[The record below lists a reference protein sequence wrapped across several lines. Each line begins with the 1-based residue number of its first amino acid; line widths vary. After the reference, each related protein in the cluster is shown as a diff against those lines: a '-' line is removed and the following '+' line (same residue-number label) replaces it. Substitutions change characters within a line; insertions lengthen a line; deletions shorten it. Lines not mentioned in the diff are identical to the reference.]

1 MGHIYGYARVSTLE
15 QDPAL
20 QVDALAAAGCE
31 RVFVDHASGKTTARP
46 QLELLRSTLLPG
58 DTLVV
63 WRLDRLGRSLS
74 HLVETF
80 TELGEQGVAF
90 RSLSEAI
97 DTATAAGRLM
107 FHVMG
112 ALAEFEHQLI
122 LERTRAG
129 IESARAR
136 GRMGGRPPALTAHQ
150 LAGVRSMYAAGQHSR
165 QAIADAFG
173 VSVSTVTRA
182 VREPATPSPA

>member
-1 MGHIYGYARVSTLE
+1 MGHVYGYARVSTPE

-20 QVDALAAAGCE
+20 QVDALIAAGCE
-31 RVFVDHASGKTTARP
+31 RVFVDHASGKKTARP
-46 QLELLRSTLLPG
+46 EFDLMWSTLLVG

-74 HLVETF
+74 HLVEMF
-80 TELGEQGVAF
+80 TELGEREVAF

-97 DTATAAGRLM
+97 DTSTAAGRLM

-136 GRMGGRPPALTAHQ
+136 GRMGGRPPVLTPTQ
-150 LAGVRSMYAAGQHSR
+150 LSGVRSMYMAGKHTR
-165 QAIADAFG
+165 REIADAFG
-173 VSVSTVTRA
+173 VSLSTVTRA
-182 VREPATPSPA
+182 VRPPALPSSA